1 MIDVGGAE
9 VAADDIADECEV
21 LAPDRLIKTERD
33 RCGVNILGRSC
44 FDVDDVEDRIADAVD
59 ADKAINDMAMRSRKA
74 WPSLPNATEI
84 MPMTAY
90 SIAGSVCI
98 AVVQPRG
105 CRR

>member
-33 RCGVNILGRSC
+33 CCGVNILGRSC

-59 ADKAINDMAMRSRKA
+59 ADKADQRHGDEKQEGLAQ
-74 WPSLPNATEI
+74 PSQCN
-84 MPMTAY
+84 
-90 SIAGSVCI
+90 
-98 AVVQPRG
+98 
-105 CRR
+105 